1 LAKAGHFSSAD
12 HSPEL
17 KAQFQAMRNL
27 LVPACLGAGL
37 LVMATCGE
45 ALAETAAE
53 TCLAAN
59 RSLSLGASLP
69 RTAAHL
75 KAGQSLKIVAVGS
88 SSTTGLWMLRSDATY
103 PAVMGR
109 EIAALRPAGQV
120 EVINSG
126 RIGDTVSGTMS
137 RFASDV
143 LAHHPDL
150 IIWQLGTN
158 DVAWGGRAGGL
169 NDMVTSGVRTLKTS
183 GADIVLMDMQYAPV
197 VLASSEHETMR
208 AIIAEVAREERIG
221 LFSRFALMR
230 RSVEAGLPSTALV
243 AWDGLHN
250 SEAGY
255 DCVGRAL
262 ARAIVNAAGR

>member
-1 LAKAGHFSSAD
+1 
-12 HSPEL
+12 
-17 KAQFQAMRNL
+17 MRNL
-27 LVPACLGAGL
+27 LVPACLGL
-37 LVMATCGE
+37 LVA
-45 ALAETAAE
+45 ALSSAARAETAAAE

-59 RSLSLGASLP
+59 RSLSLGVSLP

-75 KAGQSLKIVAVGS
+75 KEGQSLKIVAVGS
-88 SSTTGLWMLRSDATY
+88 SSTTGLWMLSADATY
-103 PAVMGR
+103 PEVMGR
-109 EIAALRPAGQV
+109 EITELRPATRV
-120 EVINSG
+120 MVINSG
-126 RIGDTVSGTMS
+126 RVGDTVPGMIS
-137 RFASDV
+137 RFGSDV

-150 IIWQLGTN
+150 IVWQLGTN
-158 DVAWGGRAGGL
+158 DVVLGGRADGVK
-169 NDMVTSGVRTLKTS
+169 DMIISGVRTLKTS

-197 VLASSEHETMR
+197 ILVSSEHERMR

-230 RSVEAGLPSTALV
+230 RSVEAGLAPTALV

-262 ARAIVNAAGR
+262 ARAIVNTAGR

>member
-1 LAKAGHFSSAD
+1 
-12 HSPEL
+12 
-17 KAQFQAMRNL
+17 MRNV

-37 LVMATCGE
+37 LAA
-45 ALAETAAE
+45 ALSGAAHAATAAE
-53 TCLAAN
+53 ACLAAN

-69 RTAAHL
+69 RTADHL
-75 KAGQSLKIVAVGS
+75 KAGQPLKIVAVGS
-88 SSTTGLWMLRSDATY
+88 SSTTGLWMLSSDATY

-109 EIAALRPAGQV
+109 EITALRPATRV
-120 EVINSG
+120 NVINSG
-126 RIGDTVSGTMS
+126 RVGDTVPGMIS
-137 RFASDV
+137 RFGTDV

-150 IIWQLGTN
+150 IVWQLGTN
-158 DVAWGGRAGGL
+158 DVVLGGRAGGL
-169 NDMVTSGVRTLKTS
+169 KSMIVSGVHTLKTS

-197 VLASSEHETMR
+197 ILASSEHETMR
-208 AIIAEVAREERIG
+208 AIIAEVAREEGIG

-230 RSVEAGLPSTALV
+230 RSVEAGLAPTALV

-262 ARAIVNAAGR
+262 ARAIVNTAGR